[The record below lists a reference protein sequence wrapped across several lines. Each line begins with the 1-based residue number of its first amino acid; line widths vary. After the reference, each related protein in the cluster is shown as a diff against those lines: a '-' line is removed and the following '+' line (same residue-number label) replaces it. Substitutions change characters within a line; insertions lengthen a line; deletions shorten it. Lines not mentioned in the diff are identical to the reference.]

1 MRVKKEALDKSI
13 FNKEGQEVTI
23 VELGR
28 DDITVSLTVGKIIV
42 WFGRQAGES
51 LIRDVIFGISS
62 IDSSITIEQEIICDF
77 KNIGKYENMGYV
89 LTSYAKTKVG
99 YRVIF
104 NIPFSKKIALA
115 HFVRN
120 IVDQLREND
129 LRKTIHWEGSPEKII
144 FIYNKLKSLDGWE
157 IKRIEYKTKE
167 ESVLK

>member
-1 MRVKKEALDKSI
+1 MSVKKEALDKSI
-13 FNKEGQEVTI
+13 LFKEGQEVNL

-28 DDITVSLTVGKIIV
+28 DDMTVSLTIGKIV
-42 WFGRQAGES
+42 LWFGRQAGES
-51 LIRDVIFGISS
+51 MIRDVVFGISS

-129 LRKTIHWEGSPEKII
+129 IRKTIHWEGSPEKII
-144 FIYNKLKSLDGWE
+144 FIHNKLKSLDGWE
-157 IKRIEYKTKE
+157 IKRIEYKDKE

>member
-1 MRVKKEALDKSI
+1 
-13 FNKEGQEVTI
+13 
-23 VELGR
+23 
-28 DDITVSLTVGKIIV
+28 
-42 WFGRQAGES
+42 
-51 LIRDVIFGISS
+51 
-62 IDSSITIEQEIICDF
+62 
-77 KNIGKYENMGYV
+77 MGYV
-89 LTSYAKTKVG
+89 LTSYAKTKAG

-104 NIPFSKKIALA
+104 NIPFSKKIALS

-129 LRKTIHWEGSPEKII
+129 TRKTIHWDGSPEKII